1 MCKSM
6 ILWEHT
12 ENKKFNDKLIRDDA
26 NWRKRQFNTVDLF
39 FNLYE
44 LEVLNTYRMLL
55 GLCIELRCIV

>member
-1 MCKSM
+1 MM
-6 ILWEHT
+6 
-12 ENKKFNDKLIRDDA
+12 LIGEKDI
-26 NWRKRQFNTVDLF
+26 FNTVDLF

>member
-1 MCKSM
+1 MRS
-6 ILWEHT
+6 II
-12 ENKKFNDKLIRDDA
+12 FIFDKLIRDDA

-44 LEVLNTYRMLL
+44 LKVLNTYRMLL